1 MSVSFRVVEI
11 DQSGWRVYP
20 SEGEPWDKELSE
32 SIVLVARAAYAFA
45 KQVRAGRISVKLD
58 WPGGTAVVGL
68 ADGKVRAIIVEDE
81 RSPPA
86 SFAGSVGSVTA

>member
-1 MSVSFRVVEI
+1 LSVSFRVVEV
-11 DQSGWRVYP
+11 DRSGWRVYP

-32 SIVLVARAAYAFA
+32 SIMLVARAAYAFA
-45 KQVRAGRISVKLD
+45 RQVRAGRISVKLD

-68 ADGKVRAIIVEDE
+68 ANGKVRALIVEDE

-86 SFAGSVGSVTA
+86 TVAGGMGSVTA